1 MTGEGERS
9 MAAVL
14 QDIVGNVQQI
24 VGAEIRLARIEVRQE
39 VEKATRS
46 VALLIVGGTIAALA
60 LALVLLACVYAL
72 SMVVA
77 PWGAAL
83 IVAGAA
89 GAIGGV
95 LMAAG
100 MKQMRRVVVAPPK
113 TVATMKENLQW
124 TNTPTK

>member
-1 MTGEGERS
+1 

-24 VGAEIRLARIEVRQE
+24 VGAEIRLAKIEARQE

-46 VALLIVGGTIAALA
+46 VALLSVGGTIAALA

>member
-24 VGAEIRLARIEVRQE
+24 VGAEIRLAKIEARQE

-46 VALLIVGGTIAALA
+46 VALLIVGGAIAALA
-60 LALVLLACVYAL
+60 LAFVLLACMYLLA
-72 SMVVA
+72 MVVV

-83 IVAGAA
+83 IVATAA
-89 GAIGGV
+89 AAIGGA

-100 MKQMRRVVVAPPK
+100 MKQIRKVTVAPPK

-124 TNTPTK
+124 AKTPTE

>member
-100 MKQMRRVVVAPPK
+100 MKQMRRVLVAPPK

>member
-9 MAAVL
+9 TAAVL

-24 VGAEIRLARIEVRQE
+24 VGAEIRLAKIEARQE

-46 VALLIVGGTIAALA
+46 VALLIVGGAIAALA
-60 LALVLLACVYAL
+60 LAFVLLACMYL
-72 SMVVA
+72 LTMVVV

-83 IVAGAA
+83 IVATAA
-89 GAIGGV
+89 AAIGGA

-100 MKQMRRVVVAPPK
+100 MKQIRKVTVAPPK

-124 TNTPTK
+124 AKTPTE

>member
-24 VGAEIRLARIEVRQE
+24 VGAEIRLAKIEARQE

-46 VALLIVGGTIAALA
+46 VALLIVGGAIAALA
-60 LALVLLACVYAL
+60 LAFFLLACMYL
-72 SMVVA
+72 LTMVVV

-89 GAIGGV
+89 AAIGGA

-100 MKQMRRVVVAPPK
+100 MKQIRKVTVAPPK
-113 TVATMKENLQW
+113 TVGTMKENLQW
-124 TNTPTK
+124 AKTPTE

>member
-9 MAAVL
+9 TAAVL

-24 VGAEIRLARIEVRQE
+24 VGAEIRLAKIEARQE

-46 VALLIVGGTIAALA
+46 VALLIVGGAIAALA
-60 LALVLLACVYAL
+60 LAFVLLACMYLLA
-72 SMVVA
+72 MVVV

-83 IVAGAA
+83 IVAAA
-89 GAIGGV
+89 AAAIGGA

-100 MKQMRRVVVAPPK
+100 MKQIRKVTVAPPK

-124 TNTPTK
+124 AKTPTE

>member
-24 VGAEIRLARIEVRQE
+24 VGAEMRLARIEVRQE

-100 MKQMRRVVVAPPK
+100 MKQMRRVLVAPPK